1 MTREL
6 RVPARSLPRVGTDCG
21 DDTRYG
27 GVATVRTVRY
37 RDVFRRQDVM
47 VRRLCSA
54 IAEQRVL
61 AENTDGQQP
70 TSAALLHN
78 FEDGFQVQRAVEAA
92 LRSSRKGRWVRLDDV
107 FNPALDGV

>member
-1 MTREL
+1 MTREFCVCL
-6 RVPARSLPRVGTDCG
+6 LVTCGGLAPAAAMTLATARVA
-21 DDTRYG
+21 
-27 GVATVRTVRY
+27 TVRY

-54 IAEQRVL
+54 IAEQHML
-61 AENTDGQQP
+61 AENADGQQP
-70 TSAALLHN
+70 TRAALLHN